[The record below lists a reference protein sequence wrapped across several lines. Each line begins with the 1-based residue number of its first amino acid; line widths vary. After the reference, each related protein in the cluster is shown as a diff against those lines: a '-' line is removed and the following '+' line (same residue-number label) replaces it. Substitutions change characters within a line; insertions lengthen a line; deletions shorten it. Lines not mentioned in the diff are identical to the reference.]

1 MSALTLATANE
12 LVAPVPDREAAFET
26 FSTLPL
32 PSPADEAWR
41 YVEHEISLDG
51 LALAAGVKEMDP
63 DLILSGLQPA
73 QRAVVVDGRTTSI
86 EGSGFL
92 EGGLRLFDLI
102 PTDLDKFAA
111 AHRAFVSDGVAI
123 RVPRGKN
130 TSAPLLVE
138 LQSVSDSSISFP
150 HVTIEV
156 EENAEA
162 EVIIAHRSHDGLGA
176 YSVPQ
181 VEVVLAQSA
190 RLRLLE
196 LQEVGEGSSVVVQ
209 LRAQIGRD
217 ATLRLG
223 EVGLGGDLAR
233 LDLAVNLEGQ
243 GSATEVVG
251 LFFGHRA
258 QTLDYRMVLNHRGE
272 NSSSNVLLKGA
283 VEDSARSV
291 FSGLVRIEKN
301 ANGSSAFETNR
312 NLVLSPDAK
321 ANSIPNLEILCDDV
335 VCGHGSSVGPL
346 EEDHLYY
353 LGSRGISPPR
363 AERLLVRGF
372 FTEVLDKLPVSGMES
387 ALADILERRFVL
399 SRGIES

>member
-1 MSALTLATANE
+1 MSALTLATASE
-12 LVAPVPDREAAFET
+12 LDASVTDREAAFDAFT
-26 FSTLPL
+26 ALPL
-32 PSPADEAWR
+32 PGPADEAWR
-41 YVEHEISLDG
+41 YVEHEISIEG
-51 LALAAGVKEMDP
+51 LALAAGGEAMQP
-63 DLILSGLQPA
+63 DQILSALTPS
-73 QRAVVVDGRTTSI
+73 QRAVVVDGRTDSVA
-86 EGSGFL
+86 GSGYL
-92 EGGLRLFDLI
+92 EAGLNLADLI

-111 AHRAFVSDGVAI
+111 AHRAFVSDGVTI
-123 RVPRGKN
+123 RVPRGKH
-130 TSAPLLVE
+130 TPAPILVD
-138 LQSVSDSSISFP
+138 LQSVSASSISFP

-162 EVIIAHRSHDGLGA
+162 EVIVAHRALAGLGS

-181 VEVVLAQSA
+181 LEVVLAQSA

-209 LRAQIGRD
+209 LRAELGRD
-217 ATLRLG
+217 ATFRLG

-291 FSGLVRIEKN
+291 FSGLVRIEKG

-353 LGSRGISPPR
+353 LGSRGISPAR

-387 ALADILERRFVL
+387 TLADILERRFVL
-399 SRGIES
+399 SRGIDS